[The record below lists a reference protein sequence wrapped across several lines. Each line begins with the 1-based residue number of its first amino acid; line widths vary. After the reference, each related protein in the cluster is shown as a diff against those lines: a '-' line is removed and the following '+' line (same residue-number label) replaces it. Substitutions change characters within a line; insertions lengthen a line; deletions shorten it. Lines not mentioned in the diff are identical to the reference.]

1 MEKGK
6 EKEKVDTRTLPREVL
21 EEKRR
26 MAIRLREELN
36 LTWKEI
42 ARLVQVHLTTVL
54 GWSKRYQQAGEAGL
68 KDRRQGRAKG
78 EGRRL
83 SPEQES
89 RIQEVLLH
97 DRPSQ
102 HGIERALWTREA
114 VRALIARLC
123 GVTLPIRTVGLYLQR
138 WGLRPQ
144 RPMKRAIEQDA
155 AALQRWQQEVYPQ
168 IAERARKEDAV
179 IYWAD
184 ETAVQQDA
192 HWVRGYAPPGRTPVL
207 AQASQRTKLTLISAL
222 TNRGRVHFALQEE
235 AIDTERFR
243 DFLERL
249 VADTAPRKAF
259 VIVDNLAVHHARA
272 VRQWVEA
279 NLERIELFYLPP
291 YTPELNP
298 DELLNRDLKTELRR
312 LDRTGDKQTLREKA
326 HAFLQYLQNTPG
338 RVKGYFKHKTLEYIA
353 QSDALLPG

>member
-155 AALQRWQQEVYPQ
+155 AALQRWQQEGYPQ

-192 HWVRGYAPPGRTPVL
+192 HWVRGYALPGRTPVL

-243 DFLERL
+243 DFLER
-249 VADTAPRKAF
+249 
-259 VIVDNLAVHHARA
+259 
-272 VRQWVEA
+272 
-279 NLERIELFYLPP
+279 IELFYLPP
-291 YTPELNP
+291 YAPELNP